1 MDRAIA
7 NAIINNYVKQH
18 TATQSSADVVNCLQ
32 SALLDL
38 LETVEPSHCMRV
50 LSKFEVTNSAVP
62 DYRNATNICT

>member
-7 NAIINNYVKQH
+7 NTIINNYVKQH
-18 TATQSSADVVNCLQ
+18 TDADLVNCLQ

-50 LSKFEVTNSAVP
+50 LAQFEVATSAVP
-62 DYRNATNICT
+62 DHCATQ